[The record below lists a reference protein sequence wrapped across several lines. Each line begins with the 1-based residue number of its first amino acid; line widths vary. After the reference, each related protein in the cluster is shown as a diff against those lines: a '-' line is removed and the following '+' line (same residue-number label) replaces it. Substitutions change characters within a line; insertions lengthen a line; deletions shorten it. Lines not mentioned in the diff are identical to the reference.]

1 MDKLDKVFEVIDGY
15 SDEVIRLQGELTR
28 RVALGPAN
36 GGTGEH
42 EKALFL
48 MNELQS
54 LHPDSIEEVRAPQ
67 EGAAGGYRPNLVA
80 RWNGR
85 KRVPCIWILSHMDV
99 VPGGDPALWE
109 GDPYRIHVE
118 GDRIYGR
125 GVEDD
130 QHAIVGSLLAVKAL
144 RETGVPFG
152 RPVWLAMVADEE
164 TGNRYGLAHLLEHR
178 RGLFSPE
185 DLIVVPDAGNEQG
198 TMIEVAE
205 KSVLWLRFTV
215 KGKQCH
221 ASTPQKGRN
230 SLYGAARVIIA
241 LDALQERFDAVNP
254 LFHPPGSTFVPTRIE
269 ANVPNVNT
277 APGRDV
283 FYMDCRVLPQYPL
296 DNAVRAARKTADAA
310 ASELGLQVEVEVV
323 HMEEAADPTPDDA
336 PVVKALQGAVKRV
349 TGRQAMPAG
358 IGGGTVA
365 ALFRK
370 AGLPAAVWMTA
381 RDTAHQANEF
391 CLISDVLS
399 DAKVFACLFTEP
411 PV

>member
-1 MDKLDKVFEVIDGY
+1 MDELDEVFEVIDGY
-15 SDEVIRLQGELTR
+15 RDEVIRLQEELTC

-42 EKALFL
+42 EKAAFL
-48 MNELQS
+48 RRELES
-54 LHPDSIEEVRAPQ
+54 LGPYSLEEIRAPE

-80 RWNGR
+80 RWKGSDE
-85 KRVPCIWILSHMDV
+85 VSGVWVLSHMDV
-99 VPGGDPALWE
+99 VPGGDPALWN
-109 GDPYRIHVE
+109 GDPYRVLVD

-130 QHAIVGSLLAVKAL
+130 QHAIVSSILAVKAL
-144 RETGVPFG
+144 REAGVPFG
-152 RPVWLAMVADEE
+152 RPLGLVMVADEE
-164 TGNRYGLAHLLEHR
+164 TGSRYGLSYLLEHR
-178 RGLFSPE
+178 RRLFSRK

-205 KSVLWLRFTV
+205 KSVLWMRFTV

-230 SLYGAARVIIA
+230 SLYGAARLIVA
-241 LDALQERFDAVNP
+241 LDELNRRFGAVDP
-254 LFHPPGSTFVPTRIE
+254 LFHPPGSTFVPTKIE
-269 ANVPNVNT
+269 PNVANINT
-277 APGRDV
+277 APGLDV
-283 FYMDCRVLPQYPL
+283 FHMDCRVLPQYPL
-296 DNAVRAARKTADAA
+296 NDLIQAARQMAVAA
-310 ASELGLQVEVEVV
+310 VSELGLQVDVETV
-323 HMEEAADPTPDDA
+323 HMEEAARPTPADS
-336 PVVKALQGAVKRV
+336 PVVKALQRAVRSV

-381 RDTAHQANEF
+381 QDTAHQADEY
-391 CLISDVLS
+391 CLISDVLN
-399 DAKVFACLFTEP
+399 DAKVFARLFAEFP
-411 PV
+411 D